1 MGHWTTDTIIHS
13 MYHCTCIC
21 HRLRWP
27 MGTSSSAAA
36 GKHEDGKSIKKKNG
50 ILLHHRQSGLR
61 LPSSTTTRSFS
72 GALLSYCVYGTLVY
86 VQHRVFVLRYFRHAI
101 IKKRYRMD
109 RALPFPLIHD
119 SFFKFQ
125 SLFAPVVKFTSA
137 WSNPQRLTRIII
149 KGKHFFNVTTVFPSL
164 PLPLRVPPDCS
175 KTSYFSIQG

>member
-36 GKHEDGKSIKKKNG
+36 GKTWRREINKKKRNSLTSSAVG
-50 ILLHHRQSGLR
+50 ASAALFDNDTFIFRRAVTLLRIRYASLR
-61 LPSSTTTRSFS
+61 ATSCFRTE
-72 GALLSYCVYGTLVY
+72 
-86 VQHRVFVLRYFRHAI
+86 VFPPRDN
-101 IKKRYRMD
+101 KKRYRMD